1 MDGVAVMG
9 GELGAGEVAM
19 AEGAGAVCLDDV
31 GGGVVGGDGVDY
43 RLARGGFAV
52 VGLLFFLDQLPGGAV
67 VVDVVSAAAVHIGAA
82 AVGVRLFPGLD
93 ESGLQGL
100 ITISQI
106 AHGLAAFG
114 HSPGDDFPSSGG
126 FDFAHHGLLA
136 EGFVLCIGLGMGG
149 EFVLVVALLG
159 EELGDGGSRWDW
171 GVVGV
176 AVGIFGW

>member
-1 MDGVAVMG
+1 VDGVAVLG
-9 GELGAGEVAM
+9 GELGAREVAM
-19 AEGAGAVCLDDV
+19 AEGARAVCLDDV

-67 VVDVVSAAAVHIGAA
+67 VVVDVVVPAVAGIGAA
-82 AVGVRLFPGLD
+82 AIGKCLFPGLD

-106 AHGLAAFG
+106 AHVLADFG
-114 HSPGDDFPSSGG
+114 HPPGDDFPSRGR
-126 FDFAHHGLLA
+126 FDFAHHGLLP

-159 EELGDGGSRWDW
+159 
-171 GVVGV
+171 
-176 AVGIFGW
+176 